1 MTSHR
6 EAPRIS
12 KDPAADNTDTY
23 AFVSPD
29 RPDHVTLI
37 ANYIPLEEPAG
48 GPNFHN
54 FDDDVR
60 YRIIVDDNGNA
71 DGDVIYEFRFRTETV
86 NKNSFLYNTGPITFN
101 GSEYE
106 NLNVRQK
113 YTVKR
118 ITQREGEEDEDV
130 LAEGLR
136 VAPANI
142 GPRSTANY
150 PSLAAAAIH
159 DLPNGGKVFAGPR
172 AEGFVV
178 DLGSVFDLLGLRP
191 LNPAHLIPLPA
202 AEGVNATSG
211 YNVHTIA
218 IQVPITELT
227 RNGEK
232 PSDVEDSHAILG
244 VWATASRR
252 RAAVIGEDGGVT
264 LAGSF
269 RQVSRLGNPLV
280 NEVLIPLGRKDE
292 WNATRPKDDSRF
304 VQYFRDPEPAR
315 LIPVLYPGVSV
326 PPAPRGDV
334 EAILLT
340 GFSLLPLGLPF
351 TNFTGETR
359 ADMLRLNVAVAPSQ
373 SPNPLGILGGDL
385 AGFPNGRRVFDHVTE
400 VEVRALAGATPFTP
414 AFNVFPNNALGDG
427 ADEKVVDFLPSFPYL
442 AHPHQGYS
450 HEHDHS

>member
-29 RPDHVTLI
+29 RPDYVTLI

-101 GSEYE
+101 GSDYE
-106 NLNVRQK
+106 NLNVRQT
-113 YTVKR
+113 YSVKR
-118 ITQREGEEDEDV
+118 IVDRGDEEVEQV
-130 LAEGLR
+130 LASGLR

-142 GPRSTANY
+142 GPRSTPNY
-150 PSLAAAAIH
+150 GSLAAAAIH

-172 AEGFVV
+172 AEGFAV
-178 DLGSVFDLLGLRP
+178 DLGSAFDLLGLRP
-191 LNPAHLIPLPA
+191 LNGAHLIPLDP

-211 YNVHTIA
+211 FNVHTLA

-227 RNGEK
+227 RDGVA
-232 PSDVEDSHAILG
+232 PGSVEDEHATVG
-244 VWATASRR
+244 VWANASRR
-252 RAAVIGEDGGVT
+252 RASVISEDGSVIT
-264 LAGSF
+264 AGGF

-292 WNATRPKDDSRF
+292 WNATKASHDSRF

-315 LIPVLYPGVSV
+315 LIPILYPSLSV
-326 PPAPRGDV
+326 PPAPRTDI
-334 EAILLT
+334 EAIFLT

-359 ADMLRLNVAVAPSQ
+359 ADMLRLNLAVPPSV

-385 AGFPNGRRVFDHVTE
+385 AGFPNGRRVFDRVVE
-400 VEVRALAGATPFTP
+400 VELRALAGATPFTP
-414 AFNVFPNNALGDG
+414 AFNIFPNNALGDG
-427 ADEKVVDFLPSFPYL
+427 ADEQVGDFLPSFPYL